1 MRLIFE
7 TYYKSLKFNLKFNKT
22 SEVEVL
28 MMDIFL
34 NKTK

>member
-7 TYYKSLKFNLKFNKT
+7 TYYKSLKFNKT